1 MTLRAMRHKYES
13 RGIVFSRQP
22 LGEANALV
30 TVLTPHLGLIRARA
44 QGVRKSGAKLAVALT
59 TFAESE
65 LVLVRGKEGWRIAG
79 AVLVEQWARRLEDA
93 TARARAVRVCGLLS
107 RLLASEVRDA
117 DLFMTVQGFFD
128 SLIHTPPELHEAA
141 ELLVVERALTL
152 LGFAPPSTLDQTDR
166 YTQEVLR
173 LVEADRAGYISR
185 INQGISASGL

>member
-1 MTLRAMRHKYES
+1 MRHKYES
-13 RGIVFSRQP
+13 RGIVFARQP

-30 TVLTPHLGLIRARA
+30 TILTPQLGLIRARA
-44 QGVRKSGAKLAVALT
+44 QGVRNSGAKLAVALT

-79 AVLVEQWARRLEDA
+79 AVLVEQWAKRLEDT

-107 RLLASEVRDA
+107 RLLAGEVRDA
-117 DLFMTVQGFFD
+117 DLFLTVQGFFEALAD
-128 SLIHTPPELHEAA
+128 TPAELHEAA
-141 ELLVVERALTL
+141 ELLVVNHALTL
-152 LGFAPPSTLDQTDR
+152 LGFAPSTTLNQTDR

-173 LVEADRAGYISR
+173 LVDADRAGYISR